1 MDFKKIVAL
10 VKDSID
16 PKIIKIFLIVTGVF
30 LLLII
35 LLLLNTKTTG
45 NNSANNF
52 ETLEKNLKN
61 AAVRYY
67 KKYKEKLPTISGDYR
82 TVTSD
87 ELISSGFIKG
97 LSIAR
102 LNKTCKGNVKVYQQS
117 KNMYQYVTYI
127 DCGDVNYSSKTL
139 GKEIMKQNIENI
151 SSTKDGL
158 YSYSSVAKSS
168 SSFKTTLMG
177 GYIFRG
183 EDPNNY
189 VKIHSTLYRIIKI
202 DADGDVI
209 ITPNSYGILSS
220 YDDRYNSFTGNTSG
234 KNEYNRSL
242 LKKNLEDNL
251 ERNKSNSPLLYINLV
266 EKNFCVGQR
275 TSRDV
280 GKDGSKECKTID
292 KNKVSALA
300 AYEYMAASLDKKCL
314 MTSSVECQ
322 NYNFLSKHTTWLSTP
337 SVKSSNLA
345 FYISKTIKEE
355 ECSRMMN
362 VLPVYALSKDTVISG
377 GSGTKLDPYVVK

>member
-1 MDFKKIVAL
+1 MDFKKIVTL
-10 VKDSID
+10 VKESID
-16 PKIIKIFLIVTGVF
+16 PKIIKVFIVVIAVF
-30 LLLII
+30 LLLIV
-35 LLLLNTKTTG
+35 LLLLNTNPAG
-45 NNSANNF
+45 NNTANNF
-52 ETLEKNLKN
+52 QTLEKNLKN

-67 KKYKEKLPTISGDYR
+67 KKHQDKLPTISGDYR
-82 TVTSD
+82 TVSSD
-87 ELISSGFIKG
+87 ELISSGFLRN

-117 KNMYQYVTYI
+117 KNMYQYVTYV

-139 GKEIMKQNIENI
+139 GKEVMKQNIETL
-151 SSTKDGL
+151 STKDGL
-158 YSYSSVAKSS
+158 YNVSSVSKNSS
-168 SSFKTTLMG
+168 SSKTTLTG

-189 VKIHSTLYRIIKI
+189 VKIHSTTYRIIRV
-202 DADGDVI
+202 DTDGDLLVV
-209 ITPNSYGILSS
+209 PNSYGVLSS
-220 YDDRYNSFTGNTSG
+220 YDDRYNSYTSNTSG
-234 KNEYNRSL
+234 KNDYNRSL

-251 ERNKSNSPLLYINLV
+251 EKNKANSPLLYINLV

-280 GKDGSKECKTID
+280 GKDRSKECKTID
-292 KNKVSALA
+292 TNKVGALA
-300 AYEYMAASLDKKCL
+300 VYDYMAASLDKKCL

-322 NYNFLSKHTTWLSTP
+322 NYNFLSKHNTWLATP
-337 SVKSSNLA
+337 SVKASNLA

-377 GSGTKLDPYVVK
+377 GTGTKLDPYVVK

>member
-82 TVTSD
+82 TVTSY

-127 DCGDVNYSSKTL
+127 DCGDVNY
-139 GKEIMKQNIENI
+139 
-151 SSTKDGL
+151 
-158 YSYSSVAKSS
+158 
-168 SSFKTTLMG
+168 
-177 GYIFRG
+177 
-183 EDPNNY
+183 
-189 VKIHSTLYRIIKI
+189 
-202 DADGDVI
+202 
-209 ITPNSYGILSS
+209 
-220 YDDRYNSFTGNTSG
+220 
-234 KNEYNRSL
+234 
-242 LKKNLEDNL
+242 
-251 ERNKSNSPLLYINLV
+251 
-266 EKNFCVGQR
+266 
-275 TSRDV
+275 
-280 GKDGSKECKTID
+280 
-292 KNKVSALA
+292 
-300 AYEYMAASLDKKCL
+300 
-314 MTSSVECQ
+314 
-322 NYNFLSKHTTWLSTP
+322 
-337 SVKSSNLA
+337 
-345 FYISKTIKEE
+345 
-355 ECSRMMN
+355 
-362 VLPVYALSKDTVISG
+362 
-377 GSGTKLDPYVVK
+377 

>member
-1 MDFKKIVAL
+1 MDFKKMVGL
-10 VKDSID
+10 VKESID
-16 PKIIKIFLIVTGVF
+16 PKIIRMFIVLIAMF
-30 LLLII
+30 LLII
-35 LLLLNTKTTG
+35 VLLLLNTTTKVKTT
-45 NNSANNF
+45 ANTL
-52 ETLEKNLKN
+52 EALEKNLKN
-61 AAVRYY
+61 AAVRYFN
-67 KKYKEKLPTISGDYR
+67 KNKDKLPLISGEYK
-82 TVTSD
+82 TITSD
-87 ELISSGFIKG
+87 ELISGGYLKSLTVSK
-97 LSIAR
+97 

-117 KNMYQYVTYI
+117 KNMYQYITYV
-127 DCGDVNYSSKTL
+127 DCGDINYSSKTL
-139 GKEIMKQNIENI
+139 GKEVMKQNIETSN
-151 SSTKDGL
+151 TKDGL
-158 YSYSSVAKSS
+158 YNMASISKASS
-168 SSFKTTLMG
+168 SKTTLTS

-202 DADGDVI
+202 DMEGDLL
-209 ITPNSYGILSS
+209 ITPNTYRILSS
-220 YDDRYNSFTGNTSG
+220 YDDRYNSFTSKTSG
-234 KNEYNRSL
+234 KNDYTRSL